1 MIANKYFNT
10 SNWTGRTLRTMQDA
24 FGCGSHW
31 FEKPAPNMGNFKSFI
46 FYILF
51 VVIAMFMVSLI
62 SGVIKLW

>member
-10 SNWTGRTLRTMQDA
+10 SNWTGRTPRTMQDA

-31 FEKPAPNMGNFKSFI
+31 FEKTAPNMGNKLAFI
-46 FYILF
+46 LYLQC
-51 VVIAMFMVSLI
+51 VAIAMFLISLI